1 MSFIHIQQ
9 ISTKIKEFF
18 EDKIDIKDISSK
30 KDEDREDNLLS
41 RCLAAYA
48 IYYLSECGLDEA
60 SNSVTDGEK
69 DNGIDAIYY
78 SEYSKK
84 LFIVQSKWRKD
95 GTGEPNK
102 GDLLKINQG
111 IKDLF
116 QLNLDSFNEKIQKK
130 ADTITKALTTYGSKI
145 EIILIDTC
153 TTPELVED
161 NIRPIIQTLNE
172 INENGDSNAEP
183 VAVFKRMN
191 QSDIHRSL
199 IMKAGRDS
207 INLELGLSNWGDISE
222 PYKAFYGCIPASEI
236 ASWWEEYG
244 DKLFENNIRKV
255 LGRTDVNEEMEKTLQ
270 DSPEL
275 FWYFNNGITIIADKI
290 SKTAVGGGS
299 RSIGSFKLENVSIVN
314 GAKTVSTIGKF
325 KSKHDEDSLSNVQI
339 NIRLIEVTKNS
350 ELEKSITKANNR
362 QNRIEG
368 MDFASQDLEQQRIK
382 NELVLENV
390 EYSIMRSESFKSSE
404 KSFNLQEAT
413 IALASVNRNITLA
426 VQVKNA
432 IGKFFEDLDKGIYK
446 EIFNAGVNGYQ
457 VYNSVLFTRK
467 VDSILIDKIDELPKK
482 GGKLY
487 GIYVHGNRVV
497 THLVAKKINIYTELQ
512 TKNLNLNIEDEV
524 NFIIEKISKFI
535 EEKYP
540 DAFLASFFK
549 NMTKCKELENYIFTS

>member
-9 ISTKIKEFF
+9 ISTKIKELF
-18 EDKIDIKDISSK
+18 EKKLDLKDISYK
-30 KDEDREDNLLS
+30 YGEDQESNVLS

-48 IYYLSECGLDEA
+48 IYHLSGCSLDEA
-60 SNSVTDGEK
+60 ANAVTDGEK

-78 SEYSKK
+78 SEYLKK
-84 LFIVQSKWRKD
+84 LFVVQSKWKKD
-95 GTGEPNK
+95 GSGEPDK

-116 QLNLDSFNEKIQKK
+116 QLNLDTFNEKIKNK
-130 ADTITKALTTYGSKI
+130 YDSINNALNTYGAKF
-145 EIILIDTC
+145 EIVLIDTC
-153 TTPELVED
+153 TKSDLVSD
-161 NIRPIIQTLNE
+161 NIRPIQQTLDE
-172 INENGDSNAEP
+172 INENGDSNAES
-183 VAVFKRMN
+183 VATFKRMN
-191 QSDIHRSL
+191 QSEIHRSL

-207 INLELGLSNWGDISE
+207 INLELGLSNWGSVSE
-222 PYKAFYGCIPASEI
+222 PYKAFYGCIPANEI
-236 ASWWEEYG
+236 SSWWEEYG

-255 LGRTDVNEEMEKTLQ
+255 LGRTDVNGEMEKTLQ
-270 DSPEL
+270 DCPNL

-290 SKTAVGGGS
+290 SKTSVGGGAKT
-299 RSIGSFKLENVSIVN
+299 IGSFKLENVSIVN
-314 GAKTVSTIGKF
+314 GAQTVSTIGKF
-325 KSKHDEDSLSNVQI
+325 KSTHSEDSLNNVQV

-368 MDFASQDLEQQRIK
+368 MDFASQDIEQQRIK
-382 NELVLENV
+382 NELILENI
-390 EYSIMRSESFKSSE
+390 EYSIMRSESFKSSD

-413 IALASVNRNITLA
+413 IALASVNKNINLA

-467 VDSILIDKIDELPKK
+467 IDSLLNEKIESLSKR
-482 GGKLY
+482 GGRLY
-487 GIYVHGNRVV
+487 GIYTHGNRVI
-497 THLVAKKINIYTELQ
+497 THLVAKKINIYSQLTN
-512 TKNLNLNIEDEV
+512 KSLNIDIYNDL

-535 EEKYP
+535 EDKYP

-549 NMTKCKELENYIFTS
+549 NMTKCKELEAYIFP